1 MKELLVFVVF
11 FIYGLTSIILYLLGK
26 DFIDNMEYKR
36 YKKLYLELNDEFS
49 KRYGSIREFTES
61 MRPYSDSTTVVAS
74 LCLQQGLSVEFDSS
88 YEDKVLEVLE
98 RFNIKVV
105 DINTRCYSLGDGYSV
120 EFTLERDLSEV
131 M

>member
-1 MKELLVFVVF
+1 MKELLVFAAFVMSG
-11 FIYGLTSIILYLLGK
+11 ITLIILYFWMK
-26 DFIDNMEYKR
+26 DSIDNMEYKR
-36 YKKLYLELNDEFS
+36 YKKLYLDLNDEFS

-88 YEDKVLEVLE
+88 YENKVLEILE

-120 EFTLERDLSEV
+120 EFTLERDLREV